1 MNKSAIIKA
10 IPEIMQEHTTTKM
23 EVVHPS
29 PRSDL
34 REVVFVLDEMSNNYK
49 YQC

>member
-1 MNKSAIIKA
+1 
-10 IPEIMQEHTTTKM
+10 MQEHTTTKM
-23 EVVHPS
+23 EVVHVL

-34 REVVFVLDEMSNNYK
+34 KEVVFVLDEMSSKYK